1 MVRGVPCLKISRDLR
16 QFEPMT
22 LPMKQPL
29 IHLGLLALAAGVV
42 SFAHGEN
49 PSMLKTTKAGYEAK
63 AILTTGESVPSFS
76 SVLNPTW
83 GSSYTPPGI
92 LDGIGAYKKDLRT
105 VRVIVTHELL
115 NNRGYPYNV
124 SNGAGGTFSLT
135 GARLSYF
142 DLDIKTCQIKS
153 GGLAYNTVYDANGV
167 VAANNGFLANSLTG
181 FSRFC
186 SAALFEAKQFG
197 TSGLEN
203 RIFFA
208 PEEDGG
214 TFNPVGGG
222 FWALDTATGKFW
234 HVPALGRGG
243 WENLTELN
251 TGTTDK
257 VALILADDTDA
268 FNADGI
274 AGDEA
279 APLYL
284 YVGTKNAAGDFLAKN
299 GLRGG
304 KLYVWVA
311 DNGNTLPSQ
320 FGNGTRPGEFVEISN
335 ATNIG
340 QATENGANG
349 FDEFGYPTQ
358 KTLFTRAKA
367 EGAFGFS
374 RPEDVSTNPR
384 DGSEIVLASTG
395 VDTYDLLGNGDGA
408 DTFGTLYTVKV
419 DFSGLTNGVAPSS
432 SIPASV
438 TVLYNGNTDLT
449 RALRSPDN
457 LDWADDGQIYVQ
469 EDKAENQTAGT
480 AEPLFGPT
488 ATNTN
493 EAQVVKVNPANG
505 AITQIAVIDRTVI
518 LDPST
523 VGTAVDKGAATPGSP
538 ESSGILDIS
547 SLFGKLPGSLFILD
561 IQQHGIN
568 TQTTV
573 NPDSRITNADLGEG
587 GQLIIME
594 KDTALAAKVRAEIQ
608 ACEKKLA
615 VAKRKG
621 DKAAIRKINQKLAGL
636 EARLRDLV

>member
-1 MVRGVPCLKISRDLR
+1 MKK
-16 QFEPMT
+16 T
-22 LPMKQPL
+22 LVQM
-29 IHLGLLALAAGVV
+29 GLLALAAGAG
-42 SFAHGEN
+42 STAFGEL
-49 PSMLKTTKAGYEAK
+49 PSMLKPTKAGYNAK
-63 AILTTGESVPSFS
+63 AVLTTGESVPSYS
-76 SVLNPTW
+76 SILNPSW

-92 LDGIGAYKKDLRT
+92 LDGIGAYEKDQYT

-115 NNRGYPYNV
+115 NTRGYPYNV

-142 DLDIKTCQIKS
+142 DIDKKTCQIKS
-153 GGLAYNTVYDANGV
+153 GGLAYNTIYDANGA
-167 VAANNGFLANSLTG
+167 VAANAGFLANNLAG

-186 SAALFEAKQFG
+186 SAALFEPKQFG

-214 TFNPVGGG
+214 DFNPVAGA

-243 WENLTELN
+243 WENLTEVD

-284 YVGTKNAAGDFLAKN
+284 YVGTKNPGGDFLAKN

-304 KLYVWVA
+304 KLYVWVS
-311 DNGNTLPSQ
+311 DTGENLPSE
-320 FGNGTRPGEFVEISN
+320 FPSGTLAGEFVEIDNSPN
-335 ATNIG
+335 LG
-340 QATENGANG
+340 QASETGVNGY
-349 FDEFGYPTQ
+349 DEFGYPTQ
-358 KTLFTRAKA
+358 RTLFTRAKA
-367 EGAFGFS
+367 LDAFGFS

-384 DGSEIVLASTG
+384 NGAEIVLASTG
-395 VDTYDLLGNGDGA
+395 VDTYDILPGSGDGA
-408 DTFGTLYTVKV
+408 DTFGTLYTVTV
-419 DFSGLTNGVAPSS
+419 DFSGVAGALPTT
-432 SIPASV
+432 IPADL
-438 TVLYNGNTDLT
+438 TVLYNGNTDTT

-469 EDKAENQTAGT
+469 EDKAETKTLATG
-480 AEPLFGPT
+480 EFLFGPT
-488 ATNTN
+488 AANKS
-493 EAQVVKVNPANG
+493 EPQVVKVNPANG
-505 AITQIAVIDRTVI
+505 AVTQIAVIDRSIV

-523 VGTAVDKGAATPGSP
+523 VGTAVDKGAATPGNP
-538 ESSGILDIS
+538 ESSGILDVS
-547 SLFGKLPGSLFILD
+547 TLFDTLPGTLFILD
-561 IQQHGIN
+561 VQQHGIN

-573 NPDSRITNADLGEG
+573 NPDSRISNADLGEG
-587 GQLIIME
+587 GQLIFLK
-594 KDTALAAKVRAEIQ
+594 KDNALELQIRAEIK
-608 ACEKKLA
+608 ACEAKLK

-621 DKAAIRKINQKLAGL
+621 DKTAVRKILKKLKGL
-636 EARLRDLV
+636 QQRLSAAL

>member
-1 MVRGVPCLKISRDLR
+1 
-16 QFEPMT
+16 
-22 LPMKQPL
+22 MKKTFLQ
-29 IHLGLLALAAGVV
+29 LGLLALAAGTG
-42 SFAHGEN
+42 SSAFGEN
-49 PSMLKTTKAGYEAK
+49 PSMLKPTKAGYNAK
-63 AILTTGESVPSFS
+63 AVLTTGESVASFS
-76 SVLNPTW
+76 GILNPTW

-92 LDGIGAYKKDLRT
+92 LDGIGAYEKDSKT
-105 VRVIVTHELL
+105 IRVLVNHELT
-115 NNRGYPYNV
+115 NNRGYSYNV

-135 GARLSYF
+135 GARVSYF
-142 DLDIKTCQIKS
+142 DIDKKTFQIKT
-153 GGLAYNTVYDANGV
+153 GGLAYNTIYNANGV
-167 VAANNGFLANSLTG
+167 VAANNGFLANNLVG

-197 TSGLEN
+197 ASGLEN

-214 TFNPVGGG
+214 TFNPVAGA

-243 WENLTELN
+243 WENLTEVN
-251 TGTTDK
+251 TGTPDK

-284 YVGTKNAAGDFLAKN
+284 YVGTKNPAGDFLAKN

-304 KLYVWVA
+304 KLYVWVS
-311 DNGNTLPSQ
+311 DTGENLPSE
-320 FGNGTRPGEFVEISN
+320 FPSGTLAGEFVEIDNSIN
-335 ATNIG
+335 LG
-340 QATENGANG
+340 QASEIGANG
-349 FDEFGYPTQ
+349 FDEFGFPTQ

-367 EGAFGFS
+367 LDAFGFS
-374 RPEDVSTNPR
+374 RPEDVSTNPA

-408 DTFGTLYTVKV
+408 DTFGTLYKVKIN
-419 DFSGLTNGVAPSS
+419 FSGVTGALPTT
-432 SIPASV
+432 IPAAT
-438 TVLYNGNTDLT
+438 TVLYNGNTDTT

-488 ATNTN
+488 ATNKN

-505 AITQIAVIDRTVI
+505 AITQIAVIDRAIV

-523 VGTAVDKGAATPGSP
+523 GGTPVDKGAATPGNA
-538 ESSGILDIS
+538 ESSGILDVS
-547 SLFGKLPGSLFILD
+547 SLFDTLPGTLFILD
-561 IQQHGIN
+561 VQQHGIN
-568 TQTTV
+568 TQNTV

-587 GQLIIME
+587 GQLIFLK
-594 KDTALAAKVRAEIQ
+594 KDNALEVMIRAEI
-608 ACEKKLA
+608 ADCKKKLA
-615 VAKRKG
+615 AAKRKR
-621 DKAAIRKINQKLAGL
+621 DKAAIKRILKKLKGL
-636 EARLRDLV
+636 EQRLSASL